1 MDIKSSTP
9 QPQGS
14 CEAEMSEFREGRS
27 TGQMWQ
33 AHGKRWVFAD
43 NFFLLLLPLFS
54 ETLWFP
60 ASFGSMILKQDIHL
74 EN

>member
-1 MDIKSSTP
+1 MEIKSSTP
-9 QPQGS
+9 NPKAVVRLKSVNSGK
-14 CEAEMSEFREGRS
+14 AGRI
-27 TGQMWQ
+27 WQ
-33 AHGKRWVFAD
+33 AHGKRWVFAV

-60 ASFGSMILKQDIHL
+60 ASFGSMILKQDIQV

>member
-1 MDIKSSTP
+1 
-9 QPQGS
+9 
-14 CEAEMSEFREGRS
+14 
-27 TGQMWQ
+27 MWQ
-33 AHGKRWVFAD
+33 AHGKRGVFAD